1 MTDRLLKGCF
11 TGLILSLFTAGI
23 AEAAPNIW
31 SSEFQQ
37 QWWEYTIHSPKNK
50 IKIAIGCM
58 GEVNENADD
67 EDEGEAEEIHRN
79 LYVYADGEDLIEKE
93 HANKVEYYK
102 NEEENTRDGY
112 DQVEFYI
119 DGKLYTFDTEM
130 NDNLI
135 EIPTEYKSTGL
146 AWTEFLEKLQKA
158 TKIEVFFAE
167 EKIGELNPREDSLK
181 NLKDITTTCASVY

>member
-67 EDEGEAEEIHRN
+67 EDEDGVQREE
-79 LYVYADGEDLIEKE
+79 LA
-93 HANKVEYYK
+93 
-102 NEEENTRDGY
+102 
-112 DQVEFYI
+112 
-119 DGKLYTFDTEM
+119 
-130 NDNLI
+130 
-135 EIPTEYKSTGL
+135 GL
-146 AWTEFLEKLQKA
+146 
-158 TKIEVFFAE
+158 
-167 EKIGELNPREDSLK
+167 G
-181 NLKDITTTCASVY
+181 